1 MFREPVLHKFSQRIF
16 KSRKQK
22 TSRYIMVDTK
32 KKKGLGR
39 GLMSLFGDQEIS
51 VPKGDVKTDYLS
63 ISISN
68 LVANKFQPR
77 TYFDKEKIEE
87 LAQSIR
93 QNGLIQP
100 IIVRPH
106 SEEGVYEIIAGERRC
121 MAAQNAGLHEVPVVV
136 LKIND
141 VQALE
146 LAIVENI
153 QREDLNVIEEA
164 KGYDRLMKEFSYDH
178 EKLADF
184 MGKSRS
190 HISNT
195 LRLLTLPEEVIK
207 MVDEGKLTA
216 GQVRP
221 LVGRYNAREIANSIL
236 KEKLSARSVENLVK
250 NQKDA
255 EGKKGPSKSKTDP
268 NALLAQRQ
276 IEESLGLKTK
286 VVSGKNNS
294 GKIIVEFNNLEQFEM
309 LSKRL
314 IKK

>member
-1 MFREPVLHKFSQRIF
+1 
-16 KSRKQK
+16 
-22 TSRYIMVDTK
+22 MVDTK

-51 VPKGDVKTDYLS
+51 VPKGDVKNDYLS

-87 LAQSIR
+87 LAQSIK

-221 LVGRYNAREIANSIL
+221 LVGRYNAKEIALSIL

-250 NQKDA
+250 NQKES
-255 EGKKGPSKSKTDP
+255 EGKKDKLKSKVDP
-268 NALLAQRQ
+268 NVLLIQRQ
-276 IEESLGLKTK
+276 IEENLGLNTK
-286 VVSGKNNS
+286 VISRKNNS
-294 GKIIVEFNNLEQFEM
+294 GKIIIEFNNLDQFEM
-309 LSKRL
+309 LSKL
-314 IKK
+314 LKK

>member
-1 MFREPVLHKFSQRIF
+1 
-16 KSRKQK
+16 
-22 TSRYIMVDTK
+22 MVDTK

-51 VPKGDVKTDYLS
+51 APKGDVKTDYLS

-164 KGYDRLMKEFSYDH
+164 KGYDRLMKEFFYDH

-250 NQKDA
+250 NQKDL
-255 EGKKGPSKSKTDP
+255 EGKKGSSKSKTDP
-268 NALLAQRQ
+268 NVLLAQRQ

-286 VVSGKNNS
+286 VVSKKNNS
-294 GKIIVEFNNLEQFEM
+294 GKVLIEFNNLEQFEM

>member
-1 MFREPVLHKFSQRIF
+1 MA
-16 KSRKQK
+16 
-22 TSRYIMVDTK
+22 DK
-32 KKKGLGR
+32 KNKKRLGR
-39 GLMSLFGDQEIS
+39 GLMSLFGDQEVS
-51 VPKGDVKTDYLS
+51 APQTDLKTDYLS
-63 ISISN
+63 VSISN

-87 LAQSIR
+87 LAQSIK

-136 LKIND
+136 LKINNL
-141 VQALE
+141 QALE

-207 MVDEGKLTA
+207 MVDEGKLTT

-221 LVGRYNAREIANSIL
+221 LVGRYNAKEIALSIL

-250 NQKDA
+250 NQKDL
-255 EGKKGPSKSKTDP
+255 EGKKGTSKSKTDS
-268 NALLAQRQ
+268 NVLLAQRQ

-286 VVSGKNNS
+286 VVSKKNNS
-294 GKIIVEFNNLEQFEM
+294 GKILIEFNNLEQFEM

>member
-1 MFREPVLHKFSQRIF
+1 
-16 KSRKQK
+16 
-22 TSRYIMVDTK
+22 
-32 KKKGLGR
+32 
-39 GLMSLFGDQEIS
+39 MSLFGDQEVS
-51 VPKGDVKTDYLS
+51 APQTDLKTDYLS
-63 ISISN
+63 VSISN

-87 LAQSIR
+87 LAQSIK

-221 LVGRYNAREIANSIL
+221 LVGRYNAKEIALSIL

-250 NQKDA
+250 NQKDS
-255 EGKKGPSKSKTDP
+255 EGKKGTSKSKTDP

-286 VVSGKNNS
+286 VVSKKNNS
-294 GKIIVEFNNLEQFEM
+294 GKIIIEFNNLDQFEM

>member
-1 MFREPVLHKFSQRIF
+1 MADI
-16 KSRKQK
+16 
-22 TSRYIMVDTK
+22 K

-39 GLMSLFGDQEIS
+39 GLMSLFGDQETS
-51 VPKGDVKTDYLS
+51 ATKGDVKTDYLS

-77 TYFDKEKIEE
+77 TYFDKKKIEE
-87 LAQSIR
+87 LAQSIK

-221 LVGRYNAREIANSIL
+221 LVGRYNAKEIANSIL
-236 KEKLSARSVENLVK
+236 KGKLSARSVESLVK
-250 NQKDA
+250 NQKDL
-255 EGKKGPSKSKTDP
+255 EGKKGSSKSKTDP
-268 NALLAQRQ
+268 NVLLAQRQ

-286 VVSGKNNS
+286 VVSKKNNS
-294 GKIIVEFNNLEQFEM
+294 GKILIEFNNLEQFEM

>member
-1 MFREPVLHKFSQRIF
+1 
-16 KSRKQK
+16 
-22 TSRYIMVDTK
+22 MVDTK

-51 VPKGDVKTDYLS
+51 APKEDVKTDYLS

-87 LAQSIR
+87 LAQSIK

-221 LVGRYNAREIANSIL
+221 LVGRYNAKEIANSIL

-250 NQKDA
+250 NQKNS
-255 EGKKGPSKSKTDP
+255 EGKKGSSKSKTDP
-268 NALLAQRQ
+268 NVLLAQRQ

-286 VVSGKNNS
+286 VVSRKNNS
-294 GKIIVEFNNLEQFEM
+294 GKIIVEFNNLDQFEM

>member
-1 MFREPVLHKFSQRIF
+1 
-16 KSRKQK
+16 
-22 TSRYIMVDTK
+22 
-32 KKKGLGR
+32 
-39 GLMSLFGDQEIS
+39 
-51 VPKGDVKTDYLS
+51 
-63 ISISN
+63 
-68 LVANKFQPR
+68 
-77 TYFDKEKIEE
+77 
-87 LAQSIR
+87 
-93 QNGLIQP
+93 
-100 IIVRPH
+100 
-106 SEEGVYEIIAGERRC
+106 

-164 KGYDRLMKEFSYDH
+164 KGYDRLMKEFFYDH

-221 LVGRYNAREIANSIL
+221 LVGRHNAREIANSIL
-236 KEKLSARSVENLVK
+236 KEKLSARSIENLVK

-255 EGKKGPSKSKTDP
+255 EGKKGSAKSKTDP
-268 NALLAQRQ
+268 NVFLAQRQ

-286 VVSGKNNS
+286 VVSRKNNS
-294 GKIIVEFNNLEQFEM
+294 GKIIVEFNNLDQFEM

>member
-1 MFREPVLHKFSQRIF
+1 
-16 KSRKQK
+16 
-22 TSRYIMVDTK
+22 MVDTK

-221 LVGRYNAREIANSIL
+221 LVGRYNAKEIALSIL

-250 NQKDA
+250 NQKES
-255 EGKKGPSKSKTDP
+255 EGKKGTSKSKTDP

-286 VVSGKNNS
+286 VISRKNNS

-309 LSKRL
+309 ISKRL

>member
-1 MFREPVLHKFSQRIF
+1 
-16 KSRKQK
+16 
-22 TSRYIMVDTK
+22 
-32 KKKGLGR
+32 
-39 GLMSLFGDQEIS
+39 
-51 VPKGDVKTDYLS
+51 
-63 ISISN
+63 
-68 LVANKFQPR
+68 
-77 TYFDKEKIEE
+77 
-87 LAQSIR
+87 
-93 QNGLIQP
+93 
-100 IIVRPH
+100 
-106 SEEGVYEIIAGERRC
+106 

-164 KGYDRLMKEFSYDH
+164 KGYDRLMKEFSYNH

-221 LVGRYNAREIANSIL
+221 LVGRYNAKEIALSIL

-250 NQKDA
+250 NQKES
-255 EGKKGPSKSKTDP
+255 EGKKGSSKSKTDP

-286 VVSGKNNS
+286 VVSRKNNS
-294 GKIIVEFNNLEQFEM
+294 GKIIVEFNNLDQFEM

>member
-1 MFREPVLHKFSQRIF
+1 
-16 KSRKQK
+16 
-22 TSRYIMVDTK
+22 MVDTK

-51 VPKGDVKTDYLS
+51 APKGDVKTDYLS

-87 LAQSIR
+87 LAQSIK

-221 LVGRYNAREIANSIL
+221 LVGRYNAKEIANSIL

-250 NQKDA
+250 NQKES
-255 EGKKGPSKSKTDP
+255 EGKKGTSKSKTDP

-286 VVSGKNNS
+286 VVSRKNNS
-294 GKIIVEFNNLEQFEM
+294 GKIIVEFNNLDQFEM

>member
-1 MFREPVLHKFSQRIF
+1 MADI
-16 KSRKQK
+16 
-22 TSRYIMVDTK
+22 K

-39 GLMSLFGDQEIS
+39 GLMSLFGDQETS
-51 VPKGDVKTDYLS
+51 TSKGDVKTDYLS

-87 LAQSIR
+87 LAQSIK

-221 LVGRYNAREIANSIL
+221 LVGRHNAKEIANSIL

-250 NQKDA
+250 NQKSS
-255 EGKKGPSKSKTDP
+255 EGKKGSSKSKTDP
-268 NALLAQRQ
+268 NVLLAQRQ

-286 VVSGKNNS
+286 VVSKKNNS
-294 GKIIVEFNNLEQFEM
+294 GKILIEFNNLEQFEM

>member
-1 MFREPVLHKFSQRIF
+1 MA
-16 KSRKQK
+16 
-22 TSRYIMVDTK
+22 DK
-32 KKKGLGR
+32 KNKKGLGR
-39 GLMSLFGDQEIS
+39 GLMSLFGDQEVS
-51 VPKGDVKTDYLS
+51 APQTDLKTDYLS
-63 ISISN
+63 VSISN

-87 LAQSIR
+87 LAQSIK

-164 KGYDRLMKEFSYDH
+164 KGYDRLMKDFSYDH

-221 LVGRYNAREIANSIL
+221 LVGRYNAKEIANSIL

-250 NQKDA
+250 NQKDS
-255 EGKKGPSKSKTDP
+255 EGKKRSSKSKTDP
-268 NALLAQRQ
+268 NVLLAQRQ

-286 VVSGKNNS
+286 VVSKKNNS
-294 GKIIVEFNNLEQFEM
+294 GKIIVEFNNLEQFEL